1 MLKEFFTS
9 YAVSWRNK
17 DRKKK
22 AELASKTDKHAPPEL
37 RVNKILSQFPEFYE
51 TYGLK
56 PGDSLWVPPEKRVTI
71 W

>member
-1 MLKEFFTS
+1 MLITL
-9 YAVSWRNK
+9 
-17 DRKKK
+17 